1 MSPRSLSN
9 IAAEKFNSRDGPRL
23 PAWLLMARVCQRAL
37 PQQCAF
43 CAAPCGGLL
52 VCAACCEALPRI
64 DSACPLCALP
74 APGGAVCGA
83 CLARPPLFAAAFAA
97 FAYAFPLDRLLQAF
111 KYGGQ
116 LSHADFLAE
125 AMCERVARRP
135 AGTPWPDALV
145 ALPLAPSRQRARGF
159 DQATEIA
166 RRVARITG
174 VTMTTGLRRTRDTP
188 AQAALPWK
196 DRAKN
201 VRGAFAADSSLG
213 GRRIAIVDDV
223 MTTGATLAAAAGAVL
238 RAGALGVEAWAVAR
252 TLPPTQLP

>member
-1 MSPRSLSN
+1 MSPWSLSN
-9 IAAEKFNSRDGPRL
+9 LAAEKFNNCIGPA
-23 PAWLLMARVCQRAL
+23 PSAWLLLARVCQRAL

-83 CLARPPLFAAAFAA
+83 CLARPPPFAAAFAA
-97 FAYAFPLDRLLQAF
+97 FAYAFPLDRLLQSF

-135 AGTPWPDALV
+135 A
-145 ALPLAPSRQRARGF
+145 RG
-159 DQATEIA
+159 
-166 RRVARITG
+166 
-174 VTMTTGLRRTRDTP
+174 
-188 AQAALPWK
+188 
-196 DRAKN
+196 
-201 VRGAFAADSSLG
+201 S
-213 GRRIAIVDDV
+213 
-223 MTTGATLAAAAGAVL
+223 AGN
-238 RAGALGVEAWAVAR
+238 
-252 TLPPTQLP
+252 